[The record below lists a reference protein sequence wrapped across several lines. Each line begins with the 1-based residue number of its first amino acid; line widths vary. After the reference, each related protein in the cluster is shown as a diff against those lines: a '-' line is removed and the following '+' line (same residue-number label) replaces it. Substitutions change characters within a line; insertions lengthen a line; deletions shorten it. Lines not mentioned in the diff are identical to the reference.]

1 MFQSKSLDRLV
12 EELKKLPGVG
22 RKSATRIAFHMLRVP
37 REEVDELAR
46 CLTDVKEKVRLC
58 TICGNYTEDETC
70 GICSDPKRDRSIICV
85 VEQASDV
92 VLLEGTGIF
101 RGLYHVLHG
110 VLSPLEGVRPE
121 GLRIREL
128 VDRAGAGE
136 AEEIVVA
143 TNPTVEGD
151 ATAWYISQAVEDL
164 PVRVTRIARGVPV
177 GGEIEFAD
185 QVTLARALEGRRNLE

>member
-37 REEVDELAR
+37 HEEVDELAR

-58 TICGNYTEDETC
+58 TTCGNYTEDETC

-85 VEQASDV
+85 VEQPSDV
-92 VLLEGTGIF
+92 ALLEGTGTYH
-101 RGLYHVLHG
+101 GVYHVLHG

-136 AEEIVVA
+136 TEEIIVA

>member
-37 REEVDELAR
+37 HEEVDELAR
-46 CLTDVKEKVRLC
+46 CLPDVKEKVRLC
-58 TICGNYTEDETC
+58 TTCGNYTEDETC

-85 VEQASDV
+85 VEQPSDV
-92 VLLEGTGIF
+92 ALLEGTGTYH
-101 RGLYHVLHG
+101 GVYHVLHG

-136 AEEIVVA
+136 TEEIIVA

>member
-22 RKSATRIAFHMLRVP
+22 RKSATRIAFHVLRVP

-58 TICGNYTEDETC
+58 AVCGNYTEDETC

-85 VEQASDV
+85 VEQPSDV
-92 VLLEGTGIF
+92 ALLEGTGAY
-101 RGLYHVLHG
+101 RGVYHVLHG

-136 AEEIVVA
+136 VEEIIVA

-164 PVRVTRIARGVPV
+164 DVRVTRIARGVPV

-185 QVTLARALEGRRNLE
+185 QVTLARALEGRLNLE